1 MVRTALIVDDSRLA
15 RLTLKRLLMKHDIEV
30 HEAEGVADAERW
42 ITHNMLP
49 DIVFMDIMMP
59 DTDGYEGL
67 ARLRSN
73 PDTQDVPVI
82 MYSGDISEE
91 SRRKARDGG
100 ATGYLPKPADAS
112 RLEHLLSALQK
123 RVRIDAPPAGKEVP
137 TQPRTPAV
145 ETPTVHAQTIEQAS
159 QKSAAPS
166 VQAEDFAAYVSHE
179 ASYPRSPDPVYQP
192 EPVREHLQSGAI
204 VVHAADTDEL
214 RLRLETLEM
223 QVGAQIRHAES
234 RGKDNLPAAIM
245 ADVERLRRDFNAARE
260 HTAKIE
266 RRLGTIT
273 MLATTSIIM
282 AILAILWHF
291 VR

>member
-1 MVRTALIVDDSRLA
+1 MVKTALIVDDSRLA
-15 RLTLKRLLMKHDIEV
+15 RLTLKRLLMKYDIEV
-30 HEAEGVADAERW
+30 HEAEGVIDAERW

-59 DTDGYEGL
+59 DLDGYEGL
-67 ARLRSN
+67 ARLREN

-112 RLEHLLSALQK
+112 RLDHLLSALQK
-123 RVRIDAPPAGKEVP
+123 RGRVDAPPAGKEVP
-137 TQPRTPAV
+137 THPRTPVV
-145 ETPTVHAQTIEQAS
+145 EDAAQVTEQAPA
-159 QKSAAPS
+159 KPAEAP
-166 VQAEDFAAYVSHE
+166 VRAEDFAAYVSQE
-179 ASYPRSPDPVYQP
+179 ASYPRTPEPVYQP
-192 EPVREHLQSGAI
+192 EPIREHLQPS
-204 VVHAADTDEL
+204 VAAMPSADAEEI

-234 RGKDNLPAAIM
+234 RGKDNLPTAVM
-245 ADVERLRRDFNAARE
+245 ADIERLRRDFNAAQE
-260 HTAKIE
+260 QHAKVE

-273 MLATTSIIM
+273 MLATTSLIM